1 MSVEVLRAMF
11 SATRCRHVLVPEVF
25 PAEAAA
31 SLREELGRIELA
43 VFDEPDRG
51 RYELATEP
59 EVPSLFEDMRGL
71 AEQVLERPLAVARA
85 TWLRLRHRDYL
96 LLKGDAGTRLGT
108 EHVELTLDFS
118 AEATGHGEMIYTDG
132 YESWPVP
139 QEPGSVTIA
148 LREPWVFRYDRYLP
162 HLVGDKLVH
171 RLRLLLT

>member
-1 MSVEVLRAMF
+1 MSIDALRAMF
-11 SATRCRHVLVPEVF
+11 QATRFRHVLVPGVF
-25 PAEAAA
+25 PEEAAA
-31 SLREELGRIELA
+31 SLREELGGSELA

-51 RYELATEP
+51 RYEFATEP
-59 EVPSLFEDMRGL
+59 AVPTLFEDMRGL
-71 AEQVLERPLAVARA
+71 AQQVLGRPLVVARA

-96 LLKGDAGTRLGT
+96 LLKGDAGTRMST

-118 AEATGHGEMIYTDG
+118 AEATGSGEMIYTDG

-162 HLVGDKLVH
+162 HTVGDKLVH